1 MKSDLER
8 QAPLRRL
15 SLCALLDLAVSE
27 WLKRNNGELSGNE
40 AQQKLHASASRCL
53 GAIAGR
59 NARRAET
66 AREAI
71 RKRLRSRHVRYAL
84 IDTGAIPCFRSRPN

>member
-1 MKSDLER
+1 MKTEVYSWRLSRYLKSDLER
-8 QAPLRRL
+8 EARLRRL
-15 SLCALLDLAVSE
+15 SLSALLDLAVGE
-27 WLKRNNGELSGNE
+27 WLKRNSGELSGVE
-40 AQQKLHASASRCL
+40 AQRKLHASAASCL

-71 RKRLRSRHVRYAL
+71 RKRLRSRNVR
-84 IDTGAIPCFRSRPN
+84 

>member
-1 MKSDLER
+1 MKSEVYSWLLSRYLKSDLER
-8 QAPLRRL
+8 EARLRRL
-15 SLCALLDLAVSE
+15 SRSALLDSAVSE

-40 AQQKLHASASRCL
+40 AQRKLHASASRCL
-53 GAIAGR
+53 DAITGR

-71 RKRLRSRHVRYAL
+71 RKRLRSRHVR
-84 IDTGAIPCFRSRPN
+84 